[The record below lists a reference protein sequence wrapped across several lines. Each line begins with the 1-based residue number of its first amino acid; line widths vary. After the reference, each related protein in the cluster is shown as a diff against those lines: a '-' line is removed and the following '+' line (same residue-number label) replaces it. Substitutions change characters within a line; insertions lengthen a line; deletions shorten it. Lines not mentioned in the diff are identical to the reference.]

1 MMREQVGIR
10 LSFYL
15 IPGVTERG
23 TMQITTNQLDFVTI
37 EGLLTYGE
45 RFAQRSQ
52 GAEVQPPAVPAPS
65 TERVQR
71 AEAALDAIRGF
82 VRQAQG
88 GFSGAEAYR
97 EARAALIRDV
107 CGGDAL
113 VFFAAWNKL
122 VAEGALHPLLRAPIG
137 SVLKPTHRRP
147 VAIVPRNQLTPQL
160 AEGRIELDMGDER
173 FCLLPRKLV
182 NRTL

>member
-1 MMREQVGIR
+1 MRER
-10 LSFYL
+10 LSVRPTTIYS
-15 IPGVTERG
+15 IPGFTPRG
-23 TMQITTNQLDFVTI
+23 TMQITTNHLDFVTI

-52 GAEVQPPAVPAPS
+52 GAEIQPPAVPAPS

-82 VRQAQG
+82 VRQAQ
-88 GFSGAEAYR
+88 SGCPGAQAYR
-97 EARAALIRDV
+97 EARTALIHNA

-122 VAEGALHPLLRAPIG
+122 VAEGTLQPLLRAPIG

-160 AEGRIELDMGDER
+160 AEGLRA
-173 FCLLPRKLV
+173 LLLLYAGLAPA
-182 NRTL
+182 